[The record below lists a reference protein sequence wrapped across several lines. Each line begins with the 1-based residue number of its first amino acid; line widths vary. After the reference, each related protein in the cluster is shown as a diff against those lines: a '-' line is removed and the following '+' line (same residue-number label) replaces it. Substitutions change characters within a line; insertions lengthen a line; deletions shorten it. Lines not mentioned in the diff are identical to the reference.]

1 MQLKEYSIL
10 QITPSAG
17 FSAVYAEDDA
27 TVYSHP
33 LACWA
38 LVRRVVNL
46 DDDDWDRLD
55 ELNLPVR
62 EILSSQKGEPLEITR
77 VEGLASKSG
86 RELELCENDA
96 YFLGYIGPGENPLTF
111 QDKARDLIDEFEEGD
126 DEEEDED
133 DLDMDEEDE
142 ESKEELEQM
151 TDSLPQALSH
161 LSVQVQ
167 ERLRKG
173 EIPRKWEQ
181 GGWLEFMR
189 RFGDLSGG

>member
-1 MQLKEYSIL
+1 MQLKEYTIL
-10 QITPSAG
+10 QITPAAG

-38 LVRRVVNL
+38 LIRRVLIL

-55 ELNLPVR
+55 DLNLPVR
-62 EILSSQKGEPLEITR
+62 DVLPAQKGEPLQITR
-77 VEGLASKSG
+77 VEGLASRSG
-86 RELELCENDA
+86 RELELCENDE

-111 QDKARDLIDEFEEGD
+111 QDKARDLIDSFEEE
-126 DEEEDED
+126 DEEEDEED
-133 DLDMDEEDE
+133 EDEDEDEDEEDE
-142 ESKEELEQM
+142 FEEM

-167 ERLRKG
+167 ERLRTG
-173 EIPRKWEQ
+173 NAPIKWEQ